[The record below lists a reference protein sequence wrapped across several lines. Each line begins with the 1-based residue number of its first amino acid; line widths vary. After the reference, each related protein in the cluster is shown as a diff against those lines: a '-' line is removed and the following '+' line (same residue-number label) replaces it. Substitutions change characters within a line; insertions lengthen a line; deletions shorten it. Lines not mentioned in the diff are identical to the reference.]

1 MIVRMNPKKVVRKIV
16 PKSGVKAIEKS
27 YRKGRGA
34 FWQTRHGFPA
44 RSMRVIAVTGTN
56 GKTTTCSY
64 ISEVLKASGHT
75 TAVYTTAFYEVAGKL
90 TANRSHMT
98 VTSQRDVQRFFAR
111 AKKAQVDYVVLEVTS
126 HALEQG
132 RIAGV
137 PVEVGVLTNLTQD
150 HLDYHGTMERYARAK
165 ALLFQNY
172 GAKYAVLNADDEW
185 FKFFAGKS
193 TAQVFSFGK
202 NKAATAQLRFV
213 KTSAEGSVA
222 DLVTDAMTLKIK
234 TSLIGEFNLYNAAV
248 AASVGAVLG
257 ISGEAI
263 EKGVSN
269 LKAVPGRMESVE
281 AGQDFQV
288 LVDFAYTPD
297 ALLNALT
304 TLKKVSSGKIR
315 IVFGA
320 TGDRDASKRPLMG
333 AVVAE
338 NADAVYLT
346 DDETY
351 TEDPQAIRDAVYAGI
366 VAAGGRDKTQIYDDR
381 LDAIK
386 QAFKDAKKGDVVL
399 LAGIGHED
407 YRNMGG
413 KKMPWDE
420 RQVAL
425 SELNKQAR

>member
-1 MIVRMNPKKVVRKIV
+1 MQPKKLARKIV
-16 PKSGVKAIEKS
+16 PKRGIKTLEKS
-27 YRKGRGA
+27 YRKSRGV

-165 ALLFQNY
+165 SLLFQNY

-202 NKAATAQLRFV
+202 NKAATAQLQSV
-213 KTSAEGSVA
+213 MTSAEGSVA
-222 DLVTDAMTLKIK
+222 DLVTDAMSLKIK
-234 TSLIGEFNLYNAAV
+234 TSLIGEFNLYNAAA
-248 AASVGAVLG
+248 AASVGSVLG

-263 EKGVSN
+263 EEGVSN
-269 LKAVPGRMESVE
+269 LKAVPGRMEAVE

-333 AVVAE
+333 TVVAE
-338 NADAVYLT
+338 NADVVYLT

-351 TEDPQAIRDAVYAGI
+351 TEDPASIRDAVYAGI
-366 VAAGGRDKTQIYDDR
+366 VAAGGRDKTQVFDDR

-420 RQVAL
+420 RQIAVQ
-425 SELNKQAR
+425 ELQNIK